1 MGTLTAVLQH
11 RKTKSTQPTP
21 RDGGRTF
28 TQWLDELADGECDQ
42 EELIDGVHEEIDSN
56 PDAGWELLALID
68 QYYRR
73 HRIGAEDFRSL
84 NVGVQ
89 AILMGGVQTAEV
101 TPATA
106 PPEEP
111 PVNAAQPAAP
121 PGPQA
126 APTAAAAAQPAATI
140 GTQPPPTADAQPPP
154 AAAAA
159 AHATARP
166 APRRGI
172 AVNDVLRNRYRV
184 QRILGRGGMGTV
196 YGATDLYRLNSAPTD
211 LYRLNDE
218 PGDQNIALKVLH
230 TEVIQ
235 RPGLLAELRREF
247 QILQSLSH
255 PNIVRVHEFD
265 QDGDLTFFTME
276 RLDGVALSRM
286 IAEQKSVA
294 LHRPY
299 ALAMIRQVGAAVAY
313 AHSRGIVHGDLNPAN
328 VLVTDSG
335 EIRVLDF
342 GAAYRMT
349 PFPSDPV
356 IDADPDGDSRPSVAT
371 PTFASCEL
379 LEGKGPTASDDVY
392 ALACIS
398 YVLLTGE
405 HPFQCRN
412 ALAARKAGHGPRRP
426 AGISSRQWRALK
438 AGLSF
443 ERKQRPADAQA
454 WLDSFPLPSTPT
466 QLPPLSALMAEPPTR
481 RPVGPWLTCIVIAL
495 VAGVCWWA
503 QDQYRFID
511 SISSGVE
518 GSHTVAPRQP
528 VPAAPVSNPLINPP
542 AAKIASTVPPAAVP
556 QSTESA
562 VAPAKATAP
571 RAPRPVA
578 APASAT
584 AAVAQIEMAASTVE
598 VPDLQAVASV
608 PVHRR
613 HNYRSGISFTWST
626 EPGTARSGQDFV
638 PVTSRTEYMPAGDP
652 ETRLLV
658 PIVADPRRHVSKTF
672 YVVINTAGDGA
683 TLGSRVLT
691 MVTIPPMP

>member
-11 RKTKSTQPTP
+11 RKTTPPTQ
-21 RDGGRTF
+21 GHSGRTF
-28 TQWLDELADGECDQ
+28 AQWLDALADGECDQ
-42 EELIDGVHEEIDSN
+42 EDLIEGVHDEIDSN

-84 NVGVQ
+84 NVRVQ
-89 AILMGGVQTAEV
+89 AVLMGGVQTAEV
-101 TPATA
+101 TPAT
-106 PPEEP
+106 PPP
-111 PVNAAQPAAP
+111 ADQPVNAAQPAA
-121 PGPQA
+121 
-126 APTAAAAAQPAATI
+126 QPAAA
-140 GTQPPPTADAQPPP
+140 GVANDTAP
-154 AAAAA
+154 
-159 AHATARP
+159 P
-166 APRRGI
+166 APRRSI

-196 YGATDLYRLNSAPTD
+196 YAATDLNRLHSEPTD
-211 LYRLNDE
+211 LYRLNNE

-276 RLDGVALSRM
+276 RLDGVPLSRM

-294 LHRPY
+294 LYRPY

-328 VLVTDSG
+328 ILVTDSG
-335 EIRVLDF
+335 EVRVLDF
-342 GAAYRMT
+342 GAAYRLGTFPAT
-349 PFPSDPV
+349 PVLDGESD
-356 IDADPDGDSRPSVAT
+356 GESRPSVAT

-379 LEGKGPTASDDVY
+379 LEGQGPVASDDVY

-412 ALAARKAGHGPRRP
+412 ALAARKARHAPRRP
-426 AGISSRQWRALK
+426 AGLNNRQWRALK
-438 AGLSF
+438 AGLNF
-443 ERKQRPADAQA
+443 DRKQRPADAQA
-454 WLDSFPLPSTPT
+454 WLDSFPLPATPA
-466 QLPPLSALMAEPPTR
+466 QLPPLSVLMAEPPTR
-481 RPVGPWLTCIVIAL
+481 RPAGPWLTCIVIAL

-503 QDQYRFID
+503 QDQYDFIGTVG
-511 SISSGVE
+511 SGAK
-518 GSHTVAPRQP
+518 GGNTVSPRRP
-528 VPAAPVSNPLINPP
+528 VPAAQVSNPISPT
-542 AAKIASTVPPAAVP
+542 AAQTAP
-556 QSTESA
+556 A
-562 VAPAKATAP
+562 VAPVAVAPSTQSQIAPARAAARKAQ
-571 RAPRPVA
+571 RSVA
-578 APASAT
+578 AAQSAPPAE
-584 AAVAQIEMAASTVE
+584 AQIEMATSTVD
-598 VPDLQAVASV
+598 VPVLDAVASV

-626 EPGTARSGQDFV
+626 EPGTARAGQDFV

-658 PIVADPRRHVSKTF
+658 PIVADPRRHASKTF
-672 YVVINTAGDGA
+672 YVVINAAEDGA
-683 TLGSRVLT
+683 SLGSRVLT
-691 MVTIPPMP
+691 MVTIPAAD

>member
-11 RKTKSTQPTP
+11 RKTTQPTP
-21 RDGGRTF
+21 GDSGRSF
-28 TQWLDELADGECDQ
+28 AQWLDALADGECDH
-42 EELIDGVHEEIDSN
+42 EELIDGVHDEIDSN

-84 NVGVQ
+84 NLRVQ

-101 TPATA
+101 TPAT
-106 PPEEP
+106 PPPADQPED
-111 PVNAAQPAAP
+111 AAQ
-121 PGPQA
+121 
-126 APTAAAAAQPAATI
+126 
-140 GTQPPPTADAQPPP
+140 P

-159 AHATARP
+159 AAPAAAPATVRPAVAPAVRPAVTPPAAIGAASDTARP
-166 APRRGI
+166 PPRRSI

-184 QRILGRGGMGTV
+184 QKILGRGGMGTV
-196 YGATDLYRLNSAPTD
+196 YAATDLSRLNTEPNDLYRLNT
-211 LYRLNDE
+211 E

-235 RPGLLAELRREF
+235 RPDLLAELRREF

-276 RLDGVALSRM
+276 RLDGVPLSRM

-328 VLVTDSG
+328 ILVTDSG

-342 GAAYRMT
+342 GAAYRMGTLPSST
-349 PFPSDPV
+349 PILDGESD
-356 IDADPDGDSRPSVAT
+356 GESRTSVAT

-379 LEGKGPTASDDVY
+379 LEGQSPVASDDVY

-405 HPFQCRN
+405 HPFQFRN
-412 ALAARKAGHGPRRP
+412 ALAARKARHAPRRP
-426 AGISSRQWRALK
+426 AGLSNRQWRALK
-438 AGLSF
+438 AGLNF
-443 ERKQRPADAQA
+443 DRKQRPADAQA
-454 WLDSFPLPSTPT
+454 WLDNFPLAATPA
-466 QLPPLSALMAEPPTR
+466 QLPPLSVLMAEPPTR
-481 RPVGPWLTCIVIAL
+481 HPSGPWLTCVVIAL

-503 QDQYRFID
+503 QDQYDFIG
-511 SISSGVE
+511 SVGSSAG
-518 GSHTVAPRQP
+518 GNHTVSPKQP
-528 VPAAPVSNPLINPP
+528 VPAAQISNPLSPP
-542 AAKIASTVPPAAVP
+542 AAKTAPAVAPVAVP
-556 QSTESA
+556 QSTASQ
-562 VAPAKATAP
+562 
-571 RAPRPVA
+571 A
-578 APASAT
+578 APARAPAQKARRSV
-584 AAVAQIEMAASTVE
+584 AAAQSLPPSQAEIEMASSTVE
-598 VPDLQAVASV
+598 VPILQAVASV

-626 EPGTARSGQDFV
+626 EPGTARAGQDFV
-638 PVTSRTEYMPAGDP
+638 PVTARTEYMAAGDP
-652 ETRLLV
+652 EARLLV
-658 PIVADPRRHVSKTF
+658 PIVADPRRHTAKTF
-672 YVVINTAGDGA
+672 YVVINGAEDGA

-691 MVTIPPMP
+691 MVTIPAAD

>member
-11 RKTKSTQPTP
+11 RKTKTAQSTP
-21 RDGGRTF
+21 RDGARTF
-28 TQWLDELADGECDQ
+28 AQWLDELADGECDQ
-42 EELIDGVHEEIDSN
+42 EELIDGVHDEIDSN
-56 PDAGWELLALID
+56 PDAGWELLALVD

-84 NVGVQ
+84 NHRVQ

-106 PPEEP
+106 PPEEQ
-111 PVNAAQPAAP
+111 PVSAAQSAAP
-121 PGPQA
+121 PAAQS
-126 APTAAAAAQPAATI
+126 APTAAAAAQSAPTAAA
-140 GTQPPPTADAQPPP
+140 QPPPTAAA

-159 AHATARP
+159 AHDPARP
-166 APRRGI
+166 APRRSI

-196 YGATDLYRLNSAPTD
+196 YAATDLYRLNSEPTD
-211 LYRLNDE
+211 LYRLNNE

-276 RLDGVALSRM
+276 RLDGVPLSRM

-294 LHRPY
+294 LYRPY

-313 AHSRGIVHGDLNPAN
+313 AHSRSIVHGDLNPAN

-342 GAAYRMT
+342 GAAYRMS

-356 IDADPDGDSRPSVAT
+356 ILDADPNGDSRPSVAT

-379 LEGKGPTASDDVY
+379 LEGKGPLASDDVY

-426 AGISSRQWRALK
+426 AGLSSRQWRALK

-443 ERKQRPADAQA
+443 DRKQRPADAQA
-454 WLDSFPLPSTPT
+454 WLDSFPLPVTPT
-466 QLPPLSALMAEPPTR
+466 QLPPLSVLMAEPPTR
-481 RPVGPWLTCIVIAL
+481 RPAGPWLTCVVIAL

-503 QDQYRFID
+503 QDQYHFMG
-511 SISSGVE
+511 SVGSGIE
-518 GSHTVAPRQP
+518 GGNTVAPRQP
-528 VPAAPVSNPLINPP
+528 VPAPQVTNPMRPP
-542 AAKIASTVPPAAVP
+542 AAKTAPAVAAVAVP
-556 QSTESA
+556 QSTQSE
-562 VAPAKATAP
+562 VAPAKTP
-571 RAPRPVA
+571 SQRAPRPVA
-578 APASAT
+578 ATPQSAT
-584 AAVAQIEMAASTVE
+584 AAEAQIEMAASTVE

-613 HNYRSGISFTWST
+613 HNYRSAISFTWST
-626 EPGTARSGQDFV
+626 EAGTARAGQDFV

-683 TLGSRVLT
+683 TLGSRILT
-691 MVTIPPMP
+691 MVTIPAAY